1 MAANYQSLKDVYL
14 EGMWDTFGFV
24 REGEV
29 VDGRGFDY
37 GISGLEE
44 RGDMREN
51 GEYYESSCQDPWC
64 IQIFAISVY

>member
-1 MAANYQSLKDVYL
+1 L